1 MTVVI
6 SRNRLLLNGC
16 VSWPKCFKECCGK
29 ERCRGK
35 VWVKECVVALLI
47 LFLAVD
53 SEDTKLELVISLKV
67 HELKWWTTRQDFKQ
81 TMKGDKTIKCVK
93 RENFLNLIVRRTDNF
108 KQAQEKQSIHKFI
121 YWEAFIDRSSA
132 ACEEG
137 SRGGHDT
144 TAPSR

>member
-1 MTVVI
+1 
-6 SRNRLLLNGC
+6 
-16 VSWPKCFKECCGK
+16 
-29 ERCRGK
+29 
-35 VWVKECVVALLI
+35 
-47 LFLAVD
+47 
-53 SEDTKLELVISLKV
+53 
-67 HELKWWTTRQDFKQ
+67 
-81 TMKGDKTIKCVK
+81 MKGDKTIKCVK